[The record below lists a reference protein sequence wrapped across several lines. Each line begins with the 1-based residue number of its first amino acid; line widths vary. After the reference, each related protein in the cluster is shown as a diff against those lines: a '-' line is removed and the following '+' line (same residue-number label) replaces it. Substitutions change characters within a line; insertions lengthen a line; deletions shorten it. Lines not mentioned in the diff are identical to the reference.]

1 MKKVLTMLTTVG
13 LIYTSVVQ
21 SQTAPPQTQWWKGN
35 THAHSWWSDGDAPP
49 ELVAQWYKDND
60 YNFLVI
66 SDHNIMKQGEKWYS
80 IDQPSRR
87 PEQVQAAYEKY
98 LKRFGKDWIELRG
111 EPGNREVKLKAIDDY
126 RTLFEQ
132 AKHFIFIKGEEIT
145 SKFDKQPIHLNGI
158 NLVVPI
164 APVVG
169 YSVTDTIQRNIDLVS
184 AQERQYNQPMFTHI
198 NHPNFHYAIAPENF
212 FDLEH
217 EPGDGF
223 FEMYNGH
230 SGVDNYGDDLH
241 PSMERFWD
249 IVLSKRLGERGKG
262 LIYGVAT
269 DDSHEYTEW
278 GLGRTNPGRGW
289 IMVRSA
295 YLSPNAITS
304 AIKQG
309 DFYNSTGIEL
319 KNLEI
324 TDDGIS
330 LSVVNKPDTDYVIE
344 FIGTTKDADLKGVG
358 KKMPHSHRDNEAH
371 DHKVVYTYSN
381 DIGRVLKRV
390 KGPKGSYK
398 LTGKEIYVRARVIST
413 TAQTNPYA
421 TGDKEMAWTQPLVAR

>member
-1 MKKVLTMLTTVG
+1 MKILL
-13 LIYTSVVQ
+13 LILVTISLVCSTLVKAESTPNQ
-21 SQTAPPQTQWWKGN
+21 VRWWKGN

-49 ELVAQWYKDND
+49 ELVADWYKNNN

-66 SDHNIMKQGEKWYS
+66 SDHNVMKQGEKWYS
-80 IDQPSRR
+80 IDRSTRR
-87 PEQVQAAYEKY
+87 PEQVKSAFEKY
-98 LKRFGKDWIELRG
+98 VKRFGNEWVELRG
-111 EPGNREVKLKAIDDY
+111 ELGNREVKLKAIDDY
-126 RTLFEQ
+126 RTLFEE
-132 AKHFIFIKGEEIT
+132 ADNFIFIKGEEIT
-145 SKFDKQPIHLNGI
+145 SKFKKQPIHLNGI

-164 APVVG
+164 QPVVG
-169 YSVTDTIQRNIDLVS
+169 DSVTDTIQRNINLVI
-184 AQERQYNQPMFTHI
+184 AQEHEYKQPMFTHI
-198 NHPNFHYAIAPENF
+198 NHPNFHYAIPPESF
-212 FDLEH
+212 FDLDY

-241 PSMERFWD
+241 PSMERLWD
-249 IVLSKRLGERGKG
+249 IVLSKRLGERERG

-278 GLGRTNPGRGW
+278 GLGHTNPGRGW

-309 DFYNSTGIEL
+309 DFYNSTGVEL
-319 KNLEI
+319 KNLELN
-324 TDDGIS
+324 DDGIN
-330 LSVVNKPDTDYVIE
+330 LSVVTKPNTDYVIE

-358 KKMPHSHRDNEAH
+358 KHVPHSHRDNQDH
-371 DHKVVYTYSN
+371 DHTVVYTYSK

-390 KGPKGSYK
+390 KGSKATYK
-398 LTGKEIYVRARVIST
+398 LKGNEIYVRARVISSK
-413 TAQTNPYA
+413 AQMNPYA
-421 TGDKEMAWTQPLVAR
+421 TDDKEMAWTQPLAVQ

>member
-1 MKKVLTMLTTVG
+1 MTTLATVG
-13 LIYTSVVQ
+13 LLYTSFVQ
-21 SQTAPPQTQWWKGN
+21 AETSPVEERWWKGN

-49 ELVAQWYKDND
+49 ELVADWYKKND

-66 SDHNIMKQGEKWYS
+66 SDHNVMKQGEKWYP
-80 IDQPSRR
+80 IDQASRR
-87 PEQVQAAYEKY
+87 PEQIKTAYDMY
-98 LKRFGKDWIELRG
+98 LQRFGKDWVELRG
-111 EPGNREVKLKAIDDY
+111 ELGNREVKLKAIDDY

-132 AKHFIFIKGEEIT
+132 AGDFIFIKGEEIT
-145 SKFDKQPIHLNGI
+145 SKFKKQPIHLNGI
-158 NLVVPI
+158 NLVAPI
-164 APVVG
+164 EPVIG
-169 YSVTDTIQRNIDLVS
+169 NSVTDTIQRNIDLVS
-184 AQERQYNQPMFTHI
+184 AQERHYKQPMFTHV

-212 FDLEH
+212 FDLDH

-269 DDSHEYTEW
+269 DDSHEYTSW
-278 GLGRTNPGRGW
+278 GLGHTNPGRGW

-295 YLSPNAITS
+295 YLSPNTITS

-309 DFYNSTGIEL
+309 HFYNSTGVEL
-319 KNLEI
+319 RTLDISEDSINL
-324 TDDGIS
+324 T
-330 LSVVNKPDTDYVIE
+330 VNNKADTDYVIE

-358 KKMPHSHRDNEAH
+358 TTKKHSHRNNEDH
-371 DHKVVYTYSN
+371 DHKVVYTYSD

-390 KGPKGSYK
+390 KGSKASYK
-398 LTGKEIYVRARVIST
+398 LTGNEIYVRARVTST
-413 TAQTNPYA
+413 AIQANPYE
-421 TGDKEMAWTQPLVAR
+421 TGDTEMAWTQPLVAK